1 MNLFI
6 LSLIHSK
13 CAEWMFDKHIS
24 KMIVEAVQML
34 STGKWILDPE
44 DIERKGLKIYKKCH
58 VNHPTTIWIRTSREN
73 YIWTLLMVE
82 AMHNEWKYR
91 YGHPAEKM
99 HSSYLVAID
108 LAKNMPRK
116 DQFPEEGLTPF
127 ALAMPVQYKPTEY
140 TSHEDA
146 VEAYKKYYQ
155 SPDKQRFA
163 HWKGRDKPDW
173 YVLEN
178 KTEK

>member
-24 KMIVEAVQML
+24 KMIIEAVQML

-44 DIERKGLKIYKKCH
+44 DIEIKGLKIYKCCH
-58 VNHPTTIWIRTSREN
+58 VNHPTTIWIRRSREN

-91 YGHPAEKM
+91 YGHPHEKM
-99 HSSYLVAID
+99 HSSYLVAIE

-127 ALAMPVQYKPTEY
+127 ALAMPVEYKPAEY
-140 TSHEDA
+140 TNLEDA
-146 VEAYKKYYQ
+146 VEAYRKYYQ

-163 HWKGRDKPDW
+163 SWKNRDQPEW
-173 YVLEN
+173 YVLE
-178 KTEK
+178 KI

>member
-6 LSLIHSK
+6 LSLIHK
-13 CAEWMFDKHIS
+13 QCAEWMFDKHIS

-44 DIERKGLKIYKKCH
+44 DIERKNLKIYKKCH
-58 VNHPTTIWIRTSREN
+58 VNHPSTKWIRASREN

-99 HSSYLVAID
+99 HASYLVAIE
-108 LAKNMPRK
+108 LAKNMPKR

-127 ALAMPVQYKPTEY
+127 ALAMPDKYKPKDY
-140 TSHEDA
+140 ICHEDA

-155 SPDKQRFA
+155 SPEKLKISS
-163 HWKGRDKPDW
+163 WKGRDKPEW
-173 YVLEN
+173 YVLE
-178 KTEK
+178 KY